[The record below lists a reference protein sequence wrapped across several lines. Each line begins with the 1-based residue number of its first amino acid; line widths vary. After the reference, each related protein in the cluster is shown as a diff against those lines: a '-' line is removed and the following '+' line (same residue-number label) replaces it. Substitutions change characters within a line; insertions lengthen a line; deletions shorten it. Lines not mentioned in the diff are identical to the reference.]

1 MVQLEFLTN
10 YWSFILASVA
20 LTLLPGPDLVFVIIQ
35 SVSNG
40 AKIGFSIAIGL
51 VSGLIIHTTLAAT
64 GLSIV
69 ISQSVWAMKGIQ
81 YAGAAYLFYLA
92 FQAAKSKS
100 SPISTKDDA
109 QVSPSFWKRWKVGFF
124 MNVLNPKVSLFFIA
138 FFPQFILP
146 QSELS
151 VAVQMVFL
159 GGIFMTQAILIF
171 GIVCLLAAKL
181 TPFLRSD
188 RFWKY
193 TKWANVSVMTILGLG
208 LLMG

>member
-1 MVQLEFLTN
+1 LEFLTN

-40 AKIGFSIAIGL
+40 AKVGFSISIGL
-51 VSGLIIHTTLAAT
+51 VSGLIVHTTLAAT

-69 ISQSVWAMKGIQ
+69 ISQSEWAMKGIQ

-100 SPISTKDDA
+100 SPISTKGDA
-109 QVSPSFWKRWKVGFF
+109 QVSSSFWKRWKVGFF

-146 QSELS
+146 ESDLS
-151 VAVQMVFL
+151 VANQMVFL
-159 GGIFMTQAILIF
+159 GGIFMIQAIFIF

-188 RFWKY
+188 RFWQY

-208 LLMG
+208 LLLG

>member
-1 MVQLEFLTN
+1 MLTN
-10 YWSFILASVA
+10 YWSFILASIA
-20 LTLLPGPDLVFVIIQ
+20 LTLLPGPDLVFVVIQ

-51 VSGLIIHTTLAAT
+51 VSGLIVHTTLAAT

-69 ISQSVWAMKGIQ
+69 IAQSEWAMKGIQ

-92 FQAAKSKS
+92 FQAAKSTS
-100 SPISTKDDA
+100 SPISTNGNE

-138 FFPQFILP
+138 FFPQFIL
-146 QSELS
+146 SESDLP
-151 VAVQMVFL
+151 VATQMVFL

-188 RFWKY
+188 RFWQY
-193 TKWANVSVMTILGLG
+193 TKWMNVGVLSILGLG
-208 LLMG
+208 LLLG

>member
-1 MVQLEFLTN
+1 M
-10 YWSFILASVA
+10 ASIA
-20 LTLLPGPDLVFVIIQ
+20 LTLLPGPDLVFVVIQ

-51 VSGLIIHTTLAAT
+51 VSGLIVHTTLAAT

-69 ISQSVWAMKGIQ
+69 IAQSEWAMKGIQ

-92 FQAAKSKS
+92 FQAAKSTS
-100 SPISTKDDA
+100 SPISMNGNE

-138 FFPQFILP
+138 FFPQFIL
-146 QSELS
+146 SESDLP
-151 VAVQMVFL
+151 VATQMVFL

-188 RFWKY
+188 SGN
-193 TKWANVSVMTILGLG
+193 TPNG
-208 LLMG
+208 

>member
-1 MVQLEFLTN
+1 LEFLTN

-69 ISQSVWAMKGIQ
+69 IAQSEWAMKGIQ

-100 SPISTKDDA
+100 SPVSLNNEA
-109 QVSPSFWKRWKVGFF
+109 QISPSFWKRGIPTKFGTIFF
-124 MNVLNPKVSLFFIA
+124 RPL
-138 FFPQFILP
+138 
-146 QSELS
+146 
-151 VAVQMVFL
+151 
-159 GGIFMTQAILIF
+159 
-171 GIVCLLAAKL
+171 C
-181 TPFLRSD
+181 
-188 RFWKY
+188 
-193 TKWANVSVMTILGLG
+193 
-208 LLMG
+208 